1 MSRKEKLE
9 KILVIDDCVKSLN
22 PPNYREFAGTLFS
35 DPVLKITTPTG
46 GQVSVPMRTEDH
58 PNYGLISPEY
68 DLGQMDLFVNAL
80 EHRPDLKSEFAR
92 VVSKFASRVTYV
104 QAAAEKVGRAV
115 NLDGKVVSKLHE
127 RYKDDPLYQVELERV
142 RRTEAL
148 MRERVEL
155 CVELGLCDRPWPR
168 RDYKQLPSSEEIA
181 KALEAEL
188 PHGPKADLSGP
199 S

>member
-9 KILVIDDCVKSLN
+9 KILVIDECVQSLS
-22 PPNYREFAGTLFS
+22 PPNYKEFAGTLFS

-58 PNYGLISPEY
+58 PNYGLISHES
-68 DLGQMDLFVNAL
+68 DLEWMDQFVNAL

-92 VVSKFASRVTYV
+92 VVSKFVSKVTYV
-104 QAAAEKVGRAV
+104 LAAAEKVGRAV

-127 RYKDDPLYQVELERV
+127 RYKNDPLYQVELERV

-168 RDYKQLPSSEEIA
+168 RDYKQLPSNEEIS
-181 KALEAEL
+181 KALEAES
-188 PHGPKADLSGP
+188 PHGPKAERGGP
-199 S
+199 A